1 VFSLKNTSKIS
12 KMKTP
17 SSILRAAL
25 LSSIFQASEALVGL
39 SWSVSDVPSTGL
51 KDITFPISMPD
62 ATHASGYYYAQQFNF
77 NGQSDVGYTG
87 LQPRP
92 DSGSQ
97 SVVHGVFSSFIS
109 GTTTNDS
116 NCSDGADGGSG
127 VSCSV
132 DVDATYADGYLLR
145 IQNTE
150 GTTWTGTLVDAVT
163 GTETHIGSYTL
174 PSGSGG
180 IEGSQVGFVEYYPWN
195 SGTHSCGALPKTSVT
210 FGAPTTSSG
219 NSGSLGKPYEYGDCV
234 GQVDFSTQQSGSS
247 YEVSV
252 GF

>member
-1 VFSLKNTSKIS
+1 
-12 KMKTP
+12 MKY
-17 SSILRAAL
+17 SSTILRAAV

-39 SWSVSDVPSTGL
+39 SWSVSDVSSSGMT
-51 KDITFPISMPD
+51 DITFPISMPD
-62 ATHASGYYYAQQFNF
+62 AAHKSGYYFAQQFNF
-77 NGQSDVGYTG
+77 EGQSDVGYTG
-87 LQPRP
+87 LQPRE
-92 DSGSQ
+92 DNGSQ
-97 SVVHGVFSSFIS
+97 PVIHGVFSSFIS
-109 GTTTNDS
+109 GTTTDDS
-116 NCSDGADGGSG
+116 NCSDGADGGAG

-132 DVDATYADGYLLR
+132 DVTASYAHGYLLK
-145 IQNTE
+145 IQNTS

-180 IEGSQVGFVEYYPWN
+180 IKGSQVGFVEYYPWN
-195 SGTHSCGALPKTSVT
+195 SGTHTCDQLPKTSVT

-234 GQVDFSTQQSGSS
+234 GKVDFSTKESGSG
-247 YEVSV
+247 YEISV